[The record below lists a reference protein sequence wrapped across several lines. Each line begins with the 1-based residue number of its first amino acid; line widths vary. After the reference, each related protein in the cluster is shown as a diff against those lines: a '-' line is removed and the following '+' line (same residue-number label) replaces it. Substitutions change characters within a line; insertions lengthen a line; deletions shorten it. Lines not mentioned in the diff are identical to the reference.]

1 MVKNIRNCYFLSKN
15 RVLLL
20 EFSLVRRAPRN
31 SALFFF
37 DMKHRTRSY
46 LRALAAL
53 SLLAPSVYTVN
64 AADGTWTSTA
74 AGGLWGTPGNWLGGT
89 IADASGFSA
98 NFNTVDLSADTT
110 VNLNSARTLTSLTF
124 GDTITSSAGGW
135 ILDNGGNAANTLTLA
150 GTLPTI
156 TVNPLGAGKAVTVT
170 AGITGNSGLTKAG
183 EGTLE
188 ITGDQ
193 NKLYTSLIVAAGKL
207 IYSGTTG
214 LGSINHLNVSS
225 TLNVGSKG
233 AAVFNYDSAATSYF
247 STISIAVSGS
257 PAGVAPYDGTVNQT
271 AGVINVL
278 GSDYTTNGV
287 FTPAMMI
294 GNALNNQKGAYN
306 LSGGTLAVTN
316 TLAVGNRNMV
326 PIPVVFNLSGSG
338 VLSAGT
344 VVVAAANSAGL
355 NGQSSGIVNQT
366 GGTATVNSLI
376 LAQGSNAD
384 TGSNKRTAV
393 YNLDGGT
400 LTAGSISTT
409 PSTGTGTTSS
419 TFNFAGGTL
428 KANGSTATFM
438 QGLTAANVKAGGAKI
453 DTNGFDV
460 TLGQALLRDSGL
472 STNDKSDSFTKSGTG
487 DLTLTSNGNTFTG
500 KTTVLAGNLIL
511 ATGAALAST
520 SIEVAKD
527 AKFTNNTSSALT
539 KTFTLEEGASL
550 VGAFAASASGTTTV
564 TANLSDGNFS
574 TIAFGTFN
582 KNNGTLNLVLS
593 NVTADYSGTVFSG
606 TFGTS
611 SYDKVSVSGTA
622 LDKVGSVFSATIA
635 GVTYSYDDSQN
646 SLTITGASAIP
657 EPSTYAALA
666 GLGILGF
673 AVYRRRRQA

>member
-1 MVKNIRNCYFLSKN
+1 
-15 RVLLL
+15 
-20 EFSLVRRAPRN
+20 
-31 SALFFF
+31 
-37 DMKHRTRSY
+37 MKHRTRSY

-53 SLLAPSVYTVN
+53 TLLAPSVYTVN

-124 GDTITSSAGGW
+124 GDTITSTAGGW
-135 ILDNGGNAANTLTLA
+135 TLANNGSTANTLTLA
-150 GTLPTI
+150 GTTPTI
-156 TVNPLGAGKAVTVT
+156 TVNALGTGKVATVS
-170 AGITGNSGLTKAG
+170 AGIIGSAGLTKAG

-188 ITGDQ
+188 ITGGQ
-193 NKLYTSLIVAAGKL
+193 NKLYTSLTVAAGKL
-207 IYSGTTG
+207 IYSGSTG
-214 LGSINHLNVSS
+214 LGSFSNVNVSS
-225 TLNVGSKG
+225 TLYVGTKG
-233 AAVFNYDSAATSYF
+233 AAVLNYDSTATSYF
-247 STISIAVSGS
+247 STISIAVTGS
-257 PAGVAPYDGTVNQT
+257 PAGVDPYHGTVNQT

-294 GNALNNQKGAYN
+294 GNALNNQQGAYN

-316 TLAVGNRNMV
+316 TLAVGNRNMASV
-326 PIPVVFNLSGSG
+326 PVVFNLSGSG
-338 VLSAGT
+338 ELSAGT
-344 VVVAAANSAGL
+344 VVVAAANSG
-355 NGQSSGIVNQT
+355 GQSSGIVTQS
-366 GGTATVNSLI
+366 GDSTASVDSLI
-376 LAQGSNAD
+376 LAQRGSD
-384 TGSNKRTAV
+384 TSTRSAT
-393 YNLDGGT
+393 YNLNGGT
-400 LTAGSISTT
+400 LTVGTISTT
-409 PSTGTGTTSS
+409 PAVSNNTS
-419 TFNFAGGTL
+419 TFNFNGGTL
-428 KANGSTATFM
+428 KAKKDSTTFM
-438 QGLTAANVKAGGAKI
+438 QGLTKANVKDGGARI

-460 TLGQALLRDSGL
+460 TLGQALVKFAG
-472 STNDKSDSFTKSGTG
+472 STTDTLTKSGTG

-511 ATGAALAST
+511 ASGAALAST

-527 AKFTNNTSSALT
+527 ATFTNNTSSALT

-574 TIAFGTFN
+574 TIAFGTFT
-582 KNNGTLNLVLS
+582 KDGTLNLVLS

-611 SYDKVSVSGTA
+611 SYDNVSVSGTA

>member
-1 MVKNIRNCYFLSKN
+1 
-15 RVLLL
+15 
-20 EFSLVRRAPRN
+20 
-31 SALFFF
+31 
-37 DMKHRTRSY
+37 MKHRTRSY
-46 LRALAAL
+46 IRALAAL

-64 AADGTWTSTA
+64 AANGTWTSTA

-124 GDTITSSAGGW
+124 GDTNTSSAGGW
-135 ILDNGGNAANTLTLA
+135 ILDNNGNAANTLTLQNSA
-150 GTLPTI
+150 PISSTSI
-156 TVNPLGAGKAVTVT
+156 TVNPLGTGKTVT
-170 AGITGNSGLTKAG
+170 ISAGVNFSSNAFSKNGA
-183 EGTLE
+183 GTLE
-188 ITGDQ
+188 LSGDT
-193 NKLYTSLIVAAGKL
+193 NSTSSLAVNAGTL
-207 IYSGTTG
+207 IYSGKSG
-214 LGSINHLNVSS
+214 IGSSS
-225 TLNVGSKG
+225 SDLTV
-233 AAVFNYDSAATSYF
+233 AASAVASFNYNSKATSNF
-247 STISIAVSGS
+247 RTVRIA
-257 PAGVAPYDGTVNQT
+257 ANNFNGTVTQSD
-271 AGVINVL
+271 GIINVL
-278 GSDYTTNGV
+278 GSDTENNG
-287 FTPAMMI
+287 PAMML
-294 GNALNNQKGAYN
+294 GNARLNQTATYT
-306 LSGGTLAVTN
+306 LSGNGTLNVTS
-316 TLAVGNRNMV
+316 TLAVGNRTSAAAT
-326 PIPVVFNLSGSG
+326 FNLRDTGI
-338 VLSAGT
+338 LTAGT
-344 VVVAAANSAGL
+344 VVVAAVNAN
-355 NGQSSGIVNQT
+355 NGGGSSGSVNQT
-366 GGTATVNSLI
+366 GGTATVDSLI
-376 LAQGSNAD
+376 LAQG
-384 TGSNKRTAV
+384 GSDAGIRTAT

-428 KANGSTATFM
+428 KAKGSTATFM
-438 QGLTAANVKAGGAKI
+438 QGLTAANVKNGGARI

-460 TLGQALLRDSGL
+460 TLGQALLKGAG
-472 STNDKSDSFTKSGTG
+472 STTDTLTKLGTG
-487 DLTLTSNGNTFTG
+487 DLTLTSNGNTFSG
-500 KTTVLAGNLIL
+500 KTTVSAGNLIL
-511 ATGAALAST
+511 ASGAALAST

>member
-1 MVKNIRNCYFLSKN
+1 
-15 RVLLL
+15 
-20 EFSLVRRAPRN
+20 
-31 SALFFF
+31 
-37 DMKHRTRSY
+37 
-46 LRALAAL
+46 
-53 SLLAPSVYTVN
+53 LLAPSVYTVN

-135 ILDNGGNAANTLTLA
+135 TLANNGNAANTLTLA

-233 AAVFNYDSAATSYF
+233 AAVLNYDSTATSYF

-278 GSDYTTNGV
+278 GSDYTPTGV
-287 FTPAMMI
+287 FAPAMMI

-338 VLSAGT
+338 ELSAGT
-344 VVVAAANSAGL
+344 VVVAAANAG
-355 NGQSSGIVNQT
+355 GQSSGAVTQT
-366 GGTATVNSLI
+366 GGTATVGSLI
-376 LAQGSNAD
+376 LAQRGTD
-384 TGSNKRTAV
+384 TATRSAT

-400 LTAGSISTT
+400 LTVGTISTT
-409 PSTGTGTTSS
+409 SNATNNSS
-419 TFNFAGGTL
+419 IFNFNGGKL
-428 KANGSTATFM
+428 QASKSTATFM
-438 QGLTAANVKAGGAKI
+438 QGLTKANVKAGGAKI

-500 KTTVLAGNLIL
+500 KTTVLAGKLIL
-511 ATGAALAST
+511 ATGAVLASD
-520 SIEVAKD
+520 SIEVAGG
-527 AKFTNNTSSALT
+527 ATFTNNTSSALT

-611 SYDKVSVSGTA
+611 SYDNVSVSGTA